1 MKSSDLHIVWTT
13 PDNSRVTS
21 RQYSFRLPVH
31 VAAKIEA
38 LCEMYSTRTRTE
50 IVGDLLASA
59 LQEVETSFPT
69 VKGRKFGEDP
79 DTGETVYED
88 LGPTARFRK
97 IANRYYVEIEKELG
111 TEKPTPLYSGDLVA
125 VLESELKGT

>member
-38 LCEMYSTRTRTE
+38 LCEIYSTRSRTE

-59 LQEVETSFPT
+59 LQEVETSFPS
-69 VKGRKFGEDP
+69 VKGKRITEHP
-79 DTGETVYED
+79 DTGEMIYED
-88 LGPTARFRK
+88 VGPGARFRK
-97 IANRYYVEIEKELG
+97 LANKFYAEIEKELG
-111 TEKPTPLYSGDLVA
+111 TEKPTPLYSGELV
-125 VLESELKGT
+125 VSESELKGT

>member
-1 MKSSDLHIVWTT
+1 MKSSDLHSLWAI

-38 LCEMYSTRTRTE
+38 LCEMYPTRNRTQ

-59 LQEVETSFPT
+59 LQEVESSFPP
-69 VKGRKFGEDP
+69 VKGKDLWEDP
-79 DTGETVYED
+79 DTGEAFYED
-88 LGPTARFRK
+88 VGPVARFRK
-97 IANRYYVEIEKELG
+97 LANKYYIDIEKELG
-111 TEKPTPLYSGDLVA
+111 TEKPTPLYSGECAVSEKDL
-125 VLESELKGT
+125 KKK